1 MADAGELLAVIEEA
15 VAAFRREGIT
25 YFITGSLASSVHG
38 EFRATNDV
46 DIVADVT
53 PANVAALVD
62 HLVRSFFVD
71 RDAAIEAVESKTG
84 FNAIHKSTYLKLD
97 VFPCDS
103 AFDREAARRAE
114 SILMPGAAQAL
125 RVATKEDILLAKLR
139 WYRLGDEQSEVQR
152 RDIRQLL
159 ALNRDALDSAYL
171 DNWAA
176 VLGVSDL
183 LERFAS
189 DIR

>member
-1 MADAGELLAVIEEA
+1 MADAAELLGVIEEA
-15 VAAFRREGIT
+15 VSAFQREGIA

-53 PANVAALVD
+53 PDNVGRLVD
-62 HLVRSFFVD
+62 RLAPTFYVD
-71 RDAAIEAVESKTG
+71 RDAAMEAVEAKAG

-97 VFPCDS
+97 VFLYDS
-103 AFDREAARRAE
+103 AFDLEAARRAE
-114 SILMPGAAQAL
+114 SILLPGAGVPL
-125 RVATKEDILLAKLR
+125 LVATKEDILLAKLR

-159 ALNRDALDSAYL
+159 ALNVDALDSVYL
-171 DNWAA
+171 DKWATVLA
-176 VLGVSDL
+176 VNDL
-183 LERFAS
+183 LQRFQR
-189 DIR
+189 DVR